1 MRLSSSQGGNVKN
14 RTSGLKVRPPW
25 VWWFAFI
32 VIAGRLPIG
41 GVRPVFA
48 TSGDHGVDVWG
59 AGGGLEP
66 GGRISWPGIVR
77 ACGVRWRGGLHHIA
91 AATGFPREPL
101 VRTSSWR
108 ACVRRVGVHYRQ
120 ADFTANRPLLRHG
133 HDRLAEIGRA
143 NV

>member
-1 MRLSSSQGGNVKN
+1 MIR
-14 RTSGLKVRPPW
+14 RPPRSTRTATLFPTTRLFRSI
-25 VWWFAFI
+25 WFESSPALGL
-32 VIAGRLPIG
+32 VVCVYRDCAGRLPIG

-77 ACGVRWRGGLHHIA
+77 ACGVRWRWGLHHIA

-101 VRTSSWR
+101 VRPSPCR
-108 ACVRRVGVHYRQ
+108 AC
-120 ADFTANRPLLRHG
+120 
-133 HDRLAEIGRA
+133 EIGSASCRA
-143 NV
+143 RV